1 MTLGTLVGAWLVGA
15 LGGVHCAAM
24 CGGLVSAVAARDA
37 AAAAPRLR
45 AVGRAHAVYHAG
57 RIATYALLGAAFGLA
72 GISVRLA
79 GDVAVVQRAAY
90 VVASAFLLRLAASLV
105 VRVRPERALQRAGAA
120 AAAPLLRRLQ
130 PMIRLPGTAGRLA
143 MGFAWGLMPCA
154 LVYSV
159 LPLALLAGGPAQGAL
174 VMLAFG
180 VGTLP
185 NLLAGGVLLAGA
197 RRSIPTATL
206 RYAGALVMA
215 AFGLLGLW
223 RALAGDSG
231 WPASAFCLVP

>member
-1 MTLGTLVGAWLVGA
+1 MTLGTLIGAWLVGA

-37 AAAAPRLR
+37 SAAAPRLR
-45 AVGRAHAVYHAG
+45 AVGLAQAVYHAG
-57 RIATYALLGAAFGLA
+57 RISTYALLGAAFGLA
-72 GISVRLA
+72 GIGVRLA
-79 GDVAVVQRAAY
+79 GDVAVVQRATY
-90 VVASAFLLRLAASLV
+90 VVASAFLLLLAASLV
-105 VRVRPERALQRAGAA
+105 VRVRPVLALQRAGAA
-120 AAAPLLRRLQ
+120 AAGPLLRRLQ
-130 PMIRLPGTAGRLA
+130 PMLRVPGTPGRLA

-197 RRSIPTATL
+197 RRLVPAATL
-206 RYAGALVMA
+206 RYAGAVVMA

-223 RALAGDSG
+223 RALAGDGG
-231 WPASAFCLVP
+231 WPTSAFCLVP